1 VGDRGGARSA
11 GAAAAARVLVVCTA
25 NICRSPTAAGL
36 LAERLGP
43 GVEVVSRGVRARPG
57 APMCARSAD
66 WLAARRPDGG
76 LFDEPHAS
84 APLTLADVR
93 AATVILTASPHH
105 RSAVVALRPSA
116 QVRTFTLAQ
125 AARIAA
131 WRAGA
136 GARPPAGDIGERV
149 LWLTEELDT
158 HRAAGPLPD
167 GDSDDLPDPHGG
179 EAHHA
184 DVLPRIGAAVDALC
198 APILA

>member
-1 VGDRGGARSA
+1 MN
-11 GAAAAARVLVVCTA
+11 ARVLVVCTA
-25 NICRSPTAAGL
+25 NICRSPAAAGL
-36 LAERLGP
+36 LADRLGP
-43 GVEVVSRGVRARPG
+43 TVEVVSRGVRAMPG

-66 WLAARRPDGG
+66 WLTTGLPDGG
-76 LFDEPHAS
+76 GVRPNPLTDRPHSS

-93 AATVILTASPHH
+93 SATVILTASPRH

-125 AARIAA
+125 AARIAT
-131 WRAGA
+131 WRAGQ
-136 GARPPAGDIGERV
+136 GAKPPIGNVSERV

-158 HRAAGPLPD
+158 HRASVPLPG
-167 GDSDDLPDPHGG
+167 GDDDLPDPHHG

-198 APILA
+198 GPIFA

>member
-1 VGDRGGARSA
+1 MT
-11 GAAAAARVLVVCTA
+11 ARVLVVCTA

-36 LAERLGP
+36 LADRLGP
-43 GVEVVSRGVRARPG
+43 TVEVVSRGVEAMPG

-66 WLAARRPDGG
+66 WLSAGPPEGGGVRPDPLTGR
-76 LFDEPHAS
+76 PHAS

-93 AATVILTASPHH
+93 AATVILTASPRH

-125 AARIAA
+125 AARIAT
-131 WRAGA
+131 WRAA
-136 GARPPAGDIGERV
+136 QGARPPVGDVSDRV

-158 HRAAGPLPD
+158 HRASGPLPA
-167 GDSDDLPDPHGG
+167 GDDDDLPDPHHG

-184 DVLPRIGAAVDALC
+184 EVLPRIGAAVNALC
-198 APILA
+198 VPIMV